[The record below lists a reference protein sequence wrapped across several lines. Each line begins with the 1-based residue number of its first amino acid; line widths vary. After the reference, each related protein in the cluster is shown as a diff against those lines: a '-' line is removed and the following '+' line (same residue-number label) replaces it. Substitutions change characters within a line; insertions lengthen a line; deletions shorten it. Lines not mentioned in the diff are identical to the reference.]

1 MAVPVVLGLVLEVV
15 HVAADV
21 LIRRV
26 ISLSL
31 LSDAEVNK
39 VACVF
44 HDKLALGERPGCD
57 DPATFARNIHHLQ
70 HRTERFTGLTVG
82 LVTGTAADKK
92 IIRTVL
98 CRIVYY
104 NTAQ

>member
-57 DPATFARNIHHLQ
+57 DPATFARNFHHLQ
-70 HRTERFTGLTVG
+70 HSTERFTGLTVG